1 MTTAVKNVHLN
12 VGSLAD
18 LVYRCKVETAFLA
31 MVTTQG
37 GLKGKAVDASVL
49 LRQLEGGTLRPEVCG
64 YLLDTDLGMS
74 ASAWGSGFGDV
85 ELRPDLGRTHR
96 LPWLHRTA
104 LVLADP
110 VTADGRPLPTAPA
123 AILRDQL
130 AALEKLGYVL
140 RVGLETEFVLY
151 RGTAEQAADRGY
163 RGQVPLTRTT
173 GDYTLDLPTG
183 AAEFTAELRR
193 VLSAAGCPVE
203 AVKWESAPGQVEV
216 TFPYGDP
223 LAACEQHLLFKHAAR
238 TLAERRGLTATFM
251 AAPETGI
258 GSGLHLHVSLW
269 RDGEPVTCLPGAEY
283 ELSSDGQRAVA
294 GVLAVLPDLVP
305 MLAPYV
311 NSYRRLQPRSFAP
324 TRWTWGRDNR
334 TCALRVVGRDRGLRI
349 EVRVPG
355 ADANPYLAL
364 AAVAAG
370 IRHGIANDLTP
381 PEPIVGDGY
390 DVGSAR
396 PLPFSLAD
404 ALAAFEGSALATNLL
419 GTDVTARLAGV
430 AHLEL
435 DHHAP
440 LVSTAEIARGLA
452 HA

>member
-1 MTTAVKNVHLN
+1 MITAAKNVT
-12 VGSLAD
+12 SLAD
-18 LVYRCKVETAFLA
+18 LVRRSKVETVLLA
-31 MVTTQG
+31 LVTTQG

-49 LRQLEGGTLRPEVCG
+49 LRQLENGTLRPEACG
-64 YLLDTDLGMS
+64 YLLNTDLGMS

-85 ELRPDLGRTHR
+85 ELRPDLDRARR
-96 LPWLHRTA
+96 LPWLPRTA
-104 LVLADP
+104 LVLAEP
-110 VTADGRPLPTAPA
+110 VTAGGRPLPTAPVT
-123 AILRDQL
+123 ILRDQL
-130 AALEKLGYVL
+130 AGLKALGYEL

-151 RGTAEQAADRGY
+151 RGTAEQAADRGH
-163 RGQVPLTRTT
+163 RGLVPLTRTT
-173 GDYTLDLPTG
+173 SDYALDLPTE

-223 LAACEQHLLFKHAAR
+223 LAACEQHLLLKHASR
-238 TLAERRGLTATFM
+238 TIAERRGLTSTFM

-269 RDGEPVTCLPGAEY
+269 RDGEPATCRPGAEY

-294 GVLAVLPDLVP
+294 GLLAVLPDLVP
-305 MLAPYV
+305 LLAPYV

-349 EVRVPG
+349 EARVPG

-381 PEPIVGDGY
+381 PEPVVGDGY
-390 DVGSAR
+390 GVCAAR

-404 ALAAFEGSALATNLL
+404 AVSAFEGSLLAADLL
-419 GTDVTARLAGV
+419 GADVAGRLAGV

-440 LVSTAEIARGLA
+440 LVSTAEIARGFA